1 MKGRTHAQS
10 TARRRPIAVA
20 ACVGLLLTL
29 LAAGGEAVAAPVT
42 VTNGVQFTD
51 TAGNVVRGHD
61 GGMIKV
67 GKYYYWFGENPRR
80 DNRFQEISVYR
91 STDLH
96 TWEFRRHVLTAA
108 SAPKAQNLQRP
119 KVIYNARTG
128 QYVLF
133 MRYENHPHPLEWNQV
148 VFATSPT
155 VDGDYTIG
163 EPFYPDGDKSF
174 DVSVFQDDDRDR
186 TAYLISTTGDKQQHL
201 IIYRLT
207 PDYLKVAA
215 KEHVFSNVT
224 REAQT
229 MFKRNG
235 VYFLLTSGVTGWQ
248 PNQTKYATAT
258 SIKGP
263 WSAMADLGDSIT
275 YGSQPTFVL
284 PIQGSNTT
292 SYLYMGDRH
301 GNAWDGG
308 IIGSDY
314 VWLPL
319 QFPTNR
325 SLSMRWH
332 PRVSIDTTTGEVSGV
347 GSGHA
352 YEQLRAQHK
361 DECLAVRRFTDGS
374 VIVDDDAKKDGVGVT
389 QRSCGDAAAQNQ
401 HWQLLHLGAG
411 YHRIVARHSHKC
423 LTVPSSSTADNTRV
437 TQSTCGTGENQQWKI
452 TDLPGGDLRIT
463 ARHSGKCLTIAY
475 DPAIKGPKAIQFT
488 CKGTANQRWKRAG
501 APYPPYRP

>member
-1 MKGRTHAQS
+1 MKGRTRAQS

-67 GKYYYWFGENPRR
+67 GQYYYWFGANPHS
-80 DNRFQEISVYR
+80 DNRFQHISVYR

-96 TWEFRRHVLTAA
+96 TWEFRRHVLTEA
-108 SAPKAQNLQRP
+108 SAPGVKNLQRP
-119 KVIYNARTG
+119 KVIYNARTR
-128 QYVLF
+128 QFVMF
-133 MRYENHPHPLEWNQV
+133 MRKENHPHPLEENRV
-148 VFATSPT
+148 GIATSPT
-155 VDGDYTIG
+155 VDGDYTYRRDFRPLK
-163 EPFYPDGDKSF
+163 EPSF

-186 TAYLISTTGDKQQHL
+186 TAYLISTTGNDQQHL
-201 IIYRLT
+201 TIYRLT
-207 PDYLKVAA
+207 PDYLYVAA
-215 KEHVFSNVT
+215 RELVLSNVT

-229 MFKRNG
+229 MFKRHG

-263 WSAMADLGDSIT
+263 WSAMANLGDRIT

-301 GNAWDGG
+301 GNAWDGN
-308 IIGSDY
+308 INDSEH

-325 SLSMRWH
+325 TLSMRWH

-347 GSGHA
+347 GSGPA
-352 YEQLRAQHK
+352 YEELRPQHK
-361 DECLAVRRFTDGS
+361 TDECLAVRRFTNGS
-374 VIVDDDAKKDGVGVT
+374 VVDDSQANGNGVGVIL
-389 QRSCGDAAAQNQ
+389 RPCGSAATQNQ
-401 HWQLLHLGAG
+401 HWQVLHLGAG

-423 LTVPSSSTADNTRV
+423 LTVPSSSTADDTRV

-452 TDLPGGDLRIT
+452 TDLPGGDFRIT
-463 ARHSGKCLTIAY
+463 ARHSGKCLTIRY
-475 DPAIKGPKAIQFT
+475 DPDIKGGKAIQFT
-488 CKGTANQRWKRAG
+488 CEGTANQRWKRAG
-501 APYPPYRP
+501 APYSP

>member
-1 MKGRTHAQS
+1 M
-10 TARRRPIAVA
+10 I
-20 ACVGLLLTL
+20 L

-67 GKYYYWFGENPRR
+67 GKYYYWFGANPHP
-80 DNRFQEISVYR
+80 DNSFQYISVYR

-96 TWEFRRHVLTAA
+96 AWEFRKHVLTET
-108 SAPKAQNLQRP
+108 SARGVKNLHRP
-119 KVIYNARTG
+119 KVIYNSRTG

-133 MRYENHPHPLEWNQV
+133 MRKENHPFPLVENRV
-148 VFATSPT
+148 GVATSPT
-155 VDGDYTIG
+155 VDGDYTYRGDFHPLG
-163 EPFYPDGDKSF
+163 ELSS

-186 TAYLISTTGDKQQHL
+186 TAYLISTTGEKQLHL
-201 IIYRLT
+201 TIYRLT
-207 PDYLKVAA
+207 PDYLDVAA
-215 KEHVFSNVT
+215 REHVFSNVK

-235 VYFLLTSGVTGWQ
+235 VYFLVTSGLTGWH
-248 PNQTKYATAT
+248 PNQAKYATAT

-263 WSAMADLGDSIT
+263 WSGMANLGDSTT
-275 YGSQPTFVL
+275 YGSQPTYIL

-301 GNAWDGG
+301 GNAWHGNL
-308 IIGSDY
+308 SDSEH

-319 QFPTNR
+319 QFPTDR

-332 PRVSIDTTTGEVSGV
+332 PQVSIDTTTGVVRGV

-361 DECLAVRRFTDGS
+361 DECLAVRRFTDGPLLKDES
-374 VIVDDDAKKDGVGVT
+374 SRGDGVGVT
-389 QRSCGDAAAQNQ
+389 QRPCGTAAASNQ
-401 HWQLLHLGAG
+401 HWQVLHLGAG

-423 LTVPSSSTADNTRV
+423 LTVPSSSTADNARV
-437 TQSTCGTGENQQWKI
+437 SQAPCGNGANQQWKI
-452 TDLPGGDLRIT
+452 TSLPGGNFQIT

-475 DPAIKGPKAIQFT
+475 DPATEGPKAIQFT
-488 CKGTANQRWKRAG
+488 CRGTANQQWKRAG
-501 APYPPYRP
+501 APY